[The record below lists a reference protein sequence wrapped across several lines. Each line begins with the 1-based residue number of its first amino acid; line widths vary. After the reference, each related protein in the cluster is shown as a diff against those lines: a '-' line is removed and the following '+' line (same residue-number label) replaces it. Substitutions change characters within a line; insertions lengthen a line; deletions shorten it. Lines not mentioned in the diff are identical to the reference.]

1 MPFYPGNQ
9 ISARSQRLSRA
20 LERALAADDW
30 KRLHQGC
37 DRLADA
43 FAEGQAWAL
52 QMVFDR
58 VEGRARQS
66 IDVSSNA
73 DARGLDLAQ
82 VVQAVLAARSA
93 QSEDAQIVNTEQTL
107 LTPVLAQSVDSVES
121 ESPAASHQASP
132 DPPTP

>member
-1 MPFYPGNQ
+1 MPFYPGHQ
-9 ISARSQRLSRA
+9 YSAKAQRLSRA

-58 VEGRARQS
+58 VEGRSRQQVD
-66 IDVSSNA
+66 ITSSA

-82 VVQAVLAARSA
+82 VVQAVLAARATNADDAHIVNANHSTNENHSHLALESA
-93 QSEDAQIVNTEQTL
+93 Q
-107 LTPVLAQSVDSVES
+107 PDSS
-121 ESPAASHQASP
+121 EST
-132 DPPTP
+132 PTP

>member
-1 MPFYPGNQ
+1 MPFYPGHQ
-9 ISARSQRLSRA
+9 YSAKAQRLSRA

-58 VEGRARQS
+58 VEGRSRQQVDITS
-66 IDVSSNA
+66 TT
-73 DARGLDLAQ
+73 DARGLDLQ
-82 VVQAVLAARSA
+82 TVVQAVLSARA
-93 QSEDAQIVNTEQTL
+93 TQSEDAQIVH
-107 LTPVLAQSVDSVES
+107 
-121 ESPAASHQASP
+121 SPAISDSAESQSPAESALALPAS
-132 DPPTP
+132 DPTPTP